1 MRTFSTEAQAAMD
14 SGIFEAYVRVGVVD
28 TDPNNF
34 QEWIEPIQYKL
45 TDTELEVVFPIEG
58 AGTYASDS
66 PYVALRRGVYING
79 IPETTTTT
87 SFFVTSIIKDE
98 RFFYYKASILPNH
111 YKKIGTD
118 LTYSEVIENIYL
130 DELNP
135 TVKIIKPTYEV
146 PAHAVWGYLFYPSG
160 RNIIFNSLRSL
171 STILRQKFL
180 IFLRHT
186 ENTYSSKTDIFFY
199 QPTETRA
206 VDYEITDLLY
216 KLPTGGRQIN
226 KRLLWRDDSASV
238 TIYDPGSGSGEKYP
252 IHNLGYIP
260 TTGTRPSY
268 KSSPPIGGKSSK
280 LSPNLKYETGDYV
293 TINNHTGS
301 FSYRIKVTEIFDAN
315 APMAWYV
322 IVEPIVWFD
331 NTEGGA
337 LPSTIEASAPFTP
350 LNTSTFNNNLDAS
363 VNNLQA
369 LAEAVDNL
377 TLGGT
382 YDLAADIHAA
392 TSKATPVDADEL
404 GIWDSVADALKKL
417 TWANLKSTLKTY
429 FDTLYSLAGHS
440 HSAPDASVVTYTPA
454 DATDWNSSSDPG
466 DVDNALD
473 QLADRTKTLEGSSG
487 SGNGWTTYNAVVP
500 TRVVSPLDGTFT
512 VTIATPAVFTKT
524 AHGLITGSKIRLTT
538 SGALPTGL
546 ATGTDYYVV
555 KLTADT
561 FGVST
566 SLANA
571 VAETPTRVNTSGTQS
586 GTHSF
591 VHQTDP
597 AYWLQFAGVD
607 LTATLYFGMPI
618 YWTQNSITR
627 YGFICTTPS
636 YSGGNTKFM
645 VLTRCDGSTANYDV
659 LDTGTY
665 TISDF
670 HYGLPKLPGLGFPIS
685 STAWTLSISDANF
698 NSKASPTAGTTYNPG
713 NIALMLTPGLWLV
726 SSGGRA
732 WTTFPSTPQ
741 RSVMAGCSSSQS
753 SFSDSELMFTFVAEG
768 TTVVAQLN
776 HVRTEK
782 NLSSETCYFHL
793 VRTDTA
799 SATTIQQ
806 GGASGFETYVKG
818 VSAFL

>member
-1 MRTFSTEAQAAMD
+1 MRTFSAEAQAAMD
-14 SGIFEAYVRVGVVD
+14 SGIFEAYIRVGVVD

-58 AGTYASDS
+58 TGTYASDS
-66 PYVALRRGVYING
+66 PYIALRRGIYING

-98 RFFYYKASILPNH
+98 RFFYYKASILPDH
-111 YKKIGTD
+111 YKNLGTD
-118 LTYSEVIENIYL
+118 LTYSEVIESIYL

-135 TVKIIKPTYEV
+135 TVKIIEPTYEV

-199 QPTETRA
+199 QPTETRT

-260 TTGTRPSY
+260 TTGARPTY

-322 IVEPIVWFD
+322 IVEPIIWFD

-350 LNTSTFNNNLDAS
+350 LNTSTFNNNLDDS

-377 TLGGT
+377 TVSGYTPPTTTAANDFQVGDGSGNWIKKTLAQVVSILGIFADAASDSIYYVRRNAGWTNLKT
-382 YDLAADIHAA
+382 YTDTLYATLTHASHHQSGGADAIKLDDLATPDDNTDLDAS
-392 TSKATPVDADEL
+392 TSRHGL
-404 GIWDSVADALKKL
+404 LKKL
-417 TWANLKSTLKTY
+417 SNVASEFISGTGTWTRLVSAVQG
-429 FDTLYSLAGHS
+429 LYTHGNN
-440 HSAPDASVVTYTPA
+440 ASVPASTTYYLALYTPGLFTTVA
-454 DATDWNSSSDPG
+454 NIAVTRACTVQNFFFSTNSVQP
-466 DVDNALD
+466 A
-473 QLADRTKTLEGSSG
+473 SG
-487 SGNGWTTYNAVVP
+487 SLVV
-500 TRVVSPLDGTFT
+500 TVLKNNVATSLT
-512 VTIATPAVFTKT
+512 VTIAASGAATIYSDTTHSVSFAQGDALTIQIVNNAT
-524 AHGLITGSKIRLTT
+524 AASALITR
-538 SGALPTGL
+538 
-546 ATGTDYYVV
+546 
-555 KLTADT
+555 
-561 FGVST
+561 T
-566 SLANA
+566 SL
-571 VAETPTRVNTSGTQS
+571 
-586 GTHSF
+586 
-591 VHQTDP
+591 
-597 AYWLQFAGVD
+597 
-607 LTATLYFGMPI
+607 
-618 YWTQNSITR
+618 
-627 YGFICTTPS
+627 
-636 YSGGNTKFM
+636 
-645 VLTRCDGSTANYDV
+645 
-659 LDTGTY
+659 
-665 TISDF
+665 
-670 HYGLPKLPGLGFPIS
+670 
-685 STAWTLSISDANF
+685 
-698 NSKASPTAGTTYNPG
+698 
-713 NIALMLTPGLWLV
+713 
-726 SSGGRA
+726 
-732 WTTFPSTPQ
+732 
-741 RSVMAGCSSSQS
+741 
-753 SFSDSELMFTFVAEG
+753 ELLF
-768 TTVVAQLN
+768 
-776 HVRTEK
+776 
-782 NLSSETCYFHL
+782 
-793 VRTDTA
+793 
-799 SATTIQQ
+799 
-806 GGASGFETYVKG
+806 
-818 VSAFL
+818 

>member
-14 SGIFEAYVRVGVVD
+14 SGIFEAYIRVGVVD

-34 QEWIEPIQYKL
+34 KEWIEPIQYKL

-66 PYVALRRGVYING
+66 PYIALRRGVYING

-98 RFFYYKASILPNH
+98 RFFYYKASILPDH
-111 YKKIGTD
+111 YKNLGAD

-135 TVKIIKPTYEV
+135 TVKIIEPTYEV

-260 TTGTRPSY
+260 TAGTRPTY

-350 LNTSTFNNNLDAS
+350 LNTSTFNNNLDSS

-377 TLGGT
+377 EISGYTPPATTAVNDFQVGDGLGGWIKKT
-382 YDLAADIHAA
+382 LAETKTI
-392 TSKATPVDADEL
+392 L
-404 GIWDSVADALKKL
+404 GIFADA
-417 TWANLKSTLKTY
+417 ANDGIYYVRRNLGWTNLKTY
-429 FDTLYSLAGHS
+429 TDTLYQ
-440 HSAPDASVVTYTPA
+440 P
-454 DATDWNSSSDPG
+454 TD
-466 DVDNALD
+466 
-473 QLADRTKTLEGSSG
+473 T
-487 SGNGWTTYNAVVP
+487 
-500 TRVVSPLDGTFT
+500 
-512 VTIATPAVFTKT
+512 
-524 AHGLITGSKIRLTT
+524 
-538 SGALPTGL
+538 
-546 ATGTDYYVV
+546 
-555 KLTADT
+555 
-561 FGVST
+561 
-566 SLANA
+566 
-571 VAETPTRVNTSGTQS
+571 
-586 GTHSF
+586 
-591 VHQTDP
+591 
-597 AYWLQFAGVD
+597 D
-607 LTATLYFGMPI
+607 LTAIAELSPANDDVIQRKSGAWTNRTMSQLLADLNIRFLLPFSSYAALGSPISTSPVFPYAVTLPSFTI
-618 YWTQNSITR
+618 YPKQWSQGFVIGATNNSTNYWKIELLYT
-627 YGFICTTPS
+627 
-636 YSGGNTKFM
+636 SGGT
-645 VLTRCDGSTANYDV
+645 TAV
-659 LDTGTY
+659 AATITTASVGT
-665 TISDF
+665 
-670 HYGLPKLPGLGFPIS
+670 
-685 STAWTLSISDANF
+685 N
-698 NSKASPTAGTTYNPG
+698 
-713 NIALMLTPGLWLV
+713 
-726 SSGGRA
+726 
-732 WTTFPSTPQ
+732 
-741 RSVMAGCSSSQS
+741 
-753 SFSDSELMFTFVAEG
+753 
-768 TTVVAQLN
+768 TTVVLN
-776 HVRTEK
+776 TTTFD
-782 NLSSETCYFHL
+782 LSSYNQ
-793 VRTDTA
+793 A
-799 SATTIQQ
+799 SHIRFALRFTKVGTPSDI
-806 GGASGFETYVKG
+806 
-818 VSAFL
+818 SAHGPAVEYGLN